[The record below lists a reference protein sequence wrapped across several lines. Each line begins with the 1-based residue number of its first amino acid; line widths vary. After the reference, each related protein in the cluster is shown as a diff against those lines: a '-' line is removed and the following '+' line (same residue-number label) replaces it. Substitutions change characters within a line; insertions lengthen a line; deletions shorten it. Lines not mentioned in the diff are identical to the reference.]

1 MFYSYNFKHIF
12 FSATFIPR
20 MNRKKK
26 TTKKFV
32 FEPKIPTE
40 QIEEVKI
47 VEENVVDIEDNNYNA
62 DALKGKYGPLLLE
75 DKTIRKPLKIETS
88 LICLPEFRDDMKLV
102 LFEDGTYGLRIGEE
116 ICKLDVFSLEG
127 DLVVDPKECLYKI
140 GDVSN
145 YLIVDSSSFKF

>member
-1 MFYSYNFKHIF
+1 
-12 FSATFIPR
+12 
-20 MNRKKK
+20 
-26 TTKKFV
+26 
-32 FEPKIPTE
+32 
-40 QIEEVKI
+40 
-47 VEENVVDIEDNNYNA
+47 VVDIEDNNYNA

-116 ICKLDVFSLEG
+116 ICKLDVFSVEG

-145 YLIVDSSSFKF
+145 YLILDCSSFKS